1 MQDTTPP
8 KNGVAGWELYQFL
21 PEDEE
26 LFDFETPPPEIT
38 ANVPKKLASENPL
51 ENALKGHYRFV
62 LARNRQKL
70 LMAQK
75 HLVRSR
81 VSLHEAYLLKMKQ
94 LAEPLPALQEKEF
107 LVTATTNGPAVHT
120 LSGDRQPISWGH
132 IMTGFEW
139 GIEYVLDPATFSYH
153 DRQTY
158 LERLYRHRLAL
169 LDAEHELLELL
180 TDAYKDESADM
191 AEAAKAYRDR
201 YRALFDIETGNRQ
214 ANAHLP
220 EARAIKIIRA
230 FLIGL
235 SYDFPALGISLRT
248 AHPIEEV
255 GYGVHYILTRHETDP
270 ENLAPISVIELA
282 SRLQALNNLV
292 VVKHRVLE
300 PHLSRAILNSE
311 AWNKKLDLHNHAHK
325 KTIELHSNFTEIN
338 RAFSE
343 WEALSDPLAHALETP
358 DKHLGRDFWA
368 GVVGGVFT
376 PLLTAAE
383 RQLIVSSL

>member
-1 MQDTTPP
+1 
-8 KNGVAGWELYQFL
+8 
-21 PEDEE
+21 
-26 LFDFETPPPEIT
+26 
-38 ANVPKKLASENPL
+38 
-51 ENALKGHYRFV
+51 
-62 LARNRQKL
+62 
-70 LMAQK
+70 
-75 HLVRSR
+75 
-81 VSLHEAYLLKMKQ
+81 
-94 LAEPLPALQEKEF
+94 
-107 LVTATTNGPAVHT
+107 VHT

-153 DRQTY
+153 DRHAY

-180 TDAYKDESADM
+180 TDAYKDESAGM

-201 YRALFDIETGNRQ
+201 YRALFDIETGNRHP
-214 ANAHLP
+214 NAHLP

-235 SYDFPALGISLRT
+235 SYDFPTLGIDLRT

-255 GYGVHYILTRHETDP
+255 GYGIHYVLTRRSTEADS
-270 ENLAPISVIELA
+270 LAPVSIVELTP
-282 SRLQALNNLV
+282 SLQALNSLV

-300 PHLSRAILNSE
+300 PHLPRAILNSE
-311 AWNKKLDLHNHAHK
+311 AWNKKLALHNHAHK
-325 KTIELHSNFTEIN
+325 KTIELYSNFAEIN
-338 RAFSE
+338 QAFAR
-343 WEALSDPLAHALETP
+343 WETITDPLERALDTP
-358 DKHLGRDFWA
+358 DKQLGRDFWA

-376 PLLTAAE
+376 PLLSPAE